1 MLKAISFRAHG
12 VIPLVFALS
21 LTDVTAERDD
31 VQPEVALAAPSSD
44 IADLYAWLSNDTSK
58 LNLVLTVSPNA
69 SAEGWFSSDVAYAFS
84 ISSSAAIGEPQA
96 VTTISCKFADEAALE
111 CWGGDDY
118 LLGDARGL
126 SGISSDEGHIRAFA
140 GRRNDPFFLESAGF
154 DAAFTALRS
163 GVADQTFELADEDEG
178 CPRVTEAQG
187 QELRDLLA
195 SGESG
200 AAPSNSFAGQNVL
213 ALVLQVDRTLVDAN
227 GPVLGIWAGT
237 YAAGAR

>member
-1 MLKAISFRAHG
+1 MLKAISIRAHG
-12 VIPLVFALS
+12 IMPAVFALS
-21 LTDVTAERDD
+21 LADVTGERAD
-31 VQPEVALAAPSSD
+31 VQPEVARAAPSSD
-44 IADLYAWLSNDTSK
+44 IADLYAWISNDTSK
-58 LNLVLTVSPNA
+58 LNLVLTVSPDA
-69 SAEGWFSSDVAYAFS
+69 SADDWFSSDVAYAFS

-96 VTTISCKFADEAALE
+96 VTTIICKFFDAASLE

-126 SGISSDEGHIRAFA
+126 SGISSDEGHLRVFA

-163 GVADQTFELADEDEG
+163 GVAGEAFEFLDEDAG
-178 CPRVTEAQG
+178 CPRLTEAQG
-187 QELRDLLA
+187 QELRALLA

-200 AAPSNSFAGQNVL
+200 APPSDSFAGQNVL